1 MQSLTHT
8 PAAPG
13 ADPAA
18 EAERLAAEL
27 DARNA
32 ELTASQE
39 RLRAFKARYAQTV
52 GALLSELSEVEAEI
66 RKAEARLAGLA
77 EDEPDAEA
85 GGESSDFYARSSSQ
99 GGKAG
104 LRKLFWS
111 VARLFHP
118 DHASDGEEARRRH
131 SIMAEASRA
140 YEEGDVDSLHT
151 LLGDEQLQ
159 FYCASASRDDDYG
172 EDPAT
177 RLLNLKEELRT
188 TEFGIKRVRQDR
200 LYQLMLRDE
209 EEAREGRDVLAQMA
223 QEITRKIR
231 KARNRLAHLS

>member
-8 PAAPG
+8 PAAPA

-27 DARNA
+27 GARNA
-32 ELTASQE
+32 ELTALQE

-66 RKAEARLAGLA
+66 RAAEARLAGLEEEAQAGEGGA
-77 EDEPDAEA
+77 EP
-85 GGESSDFYARSSSQ
+85 SDFYARSSSQ
-99 GGKAG
+99 GGKAS

-118 DHASDGEEARRRH
+118 DHASGDEEARRRH

-159 FYCASASRDDDYG
+159 FYCATAARDDDS
-172 EDPAT
+172 EDPAE

-188 TEFGIKRVRQDR
+188 AEFGIKRVRQDR
-200 LYQLMLRDE
+200 LYQLMLRAE
-209 EEAREGRDVLAQMA
+209 EEAREGRDCLGQMA
-223 QEITRKIR
+223 QEIARKIR